1 MRSTGILFALGLAAA
16 GMMVPGSTS
25 ALPVNGSAV
34 RALSA
39 DLPVGIEQVQYR
51 RRHFINDAAWQR
63 YNNRRWS
70 RMTVDVESD
79 GTILLPGI
87 RTDHRGRTVIYGAPR
102 NRTTVGR
109 RLGIR
114 PATTTGRLA
123 SGVPRVKPKS
133 TAAPQ
138 GRMGH

>member
-1 MRSTGILFALGLAAA
+1 MRNLGILFALGLAAA

-51 RRHFINDAAWQR
+51 RRHFANDAAWR
-63 YNNRRWS
+63 HYNNRRWA
-70 RMTVDVESD
+70 RMTVDQESD

-87 RTDHRGRTVIYGAPR
+87 RTDSRGRTWITGAPR
-102 NRTTVGR
+102 NRTTIGPRIGVWSGTPRGR
-109 RLGIR
+109 I
-114 PATTTGRLA
+114 T
-123 SGVPRVKPKS
+123 SGVPKGGMK
-133 TAAPQ
+133 
-138 GRMGH
+138 H